1 MTLNS
6 NSTEPIYNVA
16 SVKLGTEALGPYK
29 RMAIWFQGCTFNCRG
44 CCNPELQPL
53 EPRNLVS
60 LTELLDSAQKSKADN
75 GIEGVTFIG
84 GEPTLQRNLSVL
96 AKGIK
101 DLGLGILMFTGR
113 DVEDLQKDLIEHLDL
128 VIDGRFEVEDRD
140 YERNLIGSHNQRIIN
155 LSGRYADHIDWFT
168 KTRSD
173 YIEVDILDDS
183 FITNGS
189 AF

>member
-1 MTLNS
+1 
-6 NSTEPIYNVA
+6 
-16 SVKLGTEALGPYK
+16 
-29 RMAIWFQGCTFNCRG
+29 
-44 CCNPELQPL
+44 
-53 EPRNLVS
+53 
-60 LTELLDSAQKSKADN
+60 
-75 GIEGVTFIG
+75 
-84 GEPTLQRNLSVL
+84 
-96 AKGIK
+96 
-101 DLGLGILMFTGR
+101 MFTGR

>member
-1 MTLNS
+1 M
-6 NSTEPIYNVA
+6 
-16 SVKLGTEALGPYK
+16 
-29 RMAIWFQGCTFNCRG
+29 
-44 CCNPELQPL
+44 
-53 EPRNLVS
+53 
-60 LTELLDSAQKSKADN
+60 
-75 GIEGVTFIG
+75 
-84 GEPTLQRNLSVL
+84 QRNLSVL